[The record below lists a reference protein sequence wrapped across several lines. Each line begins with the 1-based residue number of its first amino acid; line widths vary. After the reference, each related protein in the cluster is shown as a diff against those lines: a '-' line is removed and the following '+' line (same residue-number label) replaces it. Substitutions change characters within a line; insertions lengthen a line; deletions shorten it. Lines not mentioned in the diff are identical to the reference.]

1 VIGTGVNGDP
11 QRSGR
16 ALRRA
21 SRALLS
27 ASVALIAFGSTAAT
41 AQSETKR
48 ISGTPGN
55 DVIRGT
61 PGRDVITSGGGN
73 DVVYAGAGND
83 IVDAGAGDDT
93 VRGEGGD
100 DSVNGGDDK
109 DILYGGR
116 GADGL
121 DGQGGRDIL
130 HTADGRGGNDSAS
143 GGPDSDICHG
153 DPGDRHFSCASSADR
168 SNGGGGTG
176 PGGEDTASGRCQV
189 TGRIVFADPLGFQP
203 ERTTFTDYAAG
214 TCTGTVNGRFMADE
228 RVYLRAAGG
237 GLIGCSGTR
246 ATSTGVLVFT
256 RNTPSRRDDVV
267 IDYTA
272 RSQGFGGQIVS
283 RARGRVSGEVLAN
296 VRFRGDET
304 TLRQCGAGTFRGG
317 VYDME
322 GQTITPLVG

>member
-1 VIGTGVNGDP
+1 MRCGPSKADGL
-11 QRSGR
+11 R
-16 ALRRA
+16 ALKRA
-21 SRALLS
+21 SVGLTSGL
-27 ASVALIAFGSTAAT
+27 VAIMGLGPAAAT
-41 AQSETKR
+41 AQSEPNR

-55 DVIRGT
+55 DIIRGT
-61 PGRDVITSGGGN
+61 PGRDIISSHGGN
-73 DVVYAGAGND
+73 DVIYAGAGND
-83 IVDAGAGDDT
+83 IVDTGDGDDT
-93 VRGEGGD
+93 ARGEGGD
-100 DSVNGGDDK
+100 DSVNGADGK
-109 DILYGGR
+109 DILYGGA

-121 DGQGGRDIL
+121 EGQGGRDIL
-130 HTADGRGGNDSAS
+130 HTTDGRGGNDSAN
-143 GGPDSDICHG
+143 GGPASDICHG
-153 DPGDRHFSCASSADR
+153 DRGDRYFSCDSSADR

-189 TGRIVFADPLGFQP
+189 TGRIVFADRLGFQP
-203 ERTTFTDYAAG
+203 ERTTFTDYATG

-272 RSQGFGGQIVS
+272 QSQGAGGQIAS

-296 VRFRGDET
+296 VRFRGDAS
-304 TLRQCGAGTFRGG
+304 TLRDCGAGTFRGG

-322 GQTITPLVG
+322 GQTVTPLVG